1 MKISVPNVIEFYWTA
16 KPNTI
21 ETFYKRFE
29 FVFQVKPNSV
39 KSCYYASLNNFWH
52 KTKKTTPPVVIFD

>member
-29 FVFQVKPNSV
+29 FVFQVKLLSLAIML
-39 KSCYYASLNNFWH
+39 ASTTFG
-52 KTKKTTPPVVIFD
+52 TKQKKQHLQ